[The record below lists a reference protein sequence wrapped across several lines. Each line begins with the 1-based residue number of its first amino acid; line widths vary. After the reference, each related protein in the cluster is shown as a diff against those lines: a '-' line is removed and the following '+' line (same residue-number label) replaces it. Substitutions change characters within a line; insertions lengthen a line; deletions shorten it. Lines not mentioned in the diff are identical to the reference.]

1 MGSAMKRRE
10 VLKVAAMGVASA
22 GLTVVSLY
30 AGGIVA
36 NNGGNDHAEVY
47 QGRRILVADN
57 GAVYIDGRQ
66 LHLMKYD
73 DDAYLSAMCHYEFAP
88 TPLAAARRAVEELRG
103 ADLLET
109 ASHQH
114 A

>member
-1 MGSAMKRRE
+1 MKRRE

-22 GLTVVSLY
+22 GLTVAGLY
-30 AGGIVA
+30 VGGVVA
-36 NNGGNDHAEVY
+36 KSGGADHVEVY

-66 LHLMKYD
+66 LHLMKYE

-109 ASHQH
+109 APHQH